1 MAILRTNDGYIGIA
15 KQTAKGTPNAT
26 PDMYIKFIEESG
38 AVNFETMDLREAG
51 DGEFVGESIKTLHTE
66 EFGFKFYARPEN
78 LTYILGYFLGK
89 DTVVGASDPYSHT
102 LIRLTNGRKWL
113 TIRKQLDT
121 AIIKQYDDCKIYS
134 IEINGEAGKPIEVTV
149 TGKAL
154 TSKIDTTADTPS
166 YEDNTPFVF
175 SDTCGIGFTIDTATN
190 NNVKSFNIKIELTTE
205 ELQTSCITI
214 NDIPD
219 LQFNLD
225 FSTELL
231 VENTTD
237 FWKKVNYNNTTSI
250 SSDLYSANF
259 VADFVHTKTVA
270 NDRELQITIPDI
282 SFKPVNLNLNA
293 EQKAQTQT
301 LAGIGKKLSGSEMIT
316 FLLKN
321 GLTTAVV

>member
-1 MAILRTNDGYIGIA
+1 
-15 KQTAKGTPNAT
+15 
-26 PDMYIKFIEESG
+26 
-38 AVNFETMDLREAG
+38 
-51 DGEFVGESIKTLHTE
+51 
-66 EFGFKFYARPEN
+66 
-78 LTYILGYFLGK
+78 
-89 DTVVGASDPYSHT
+89 
-102 LIRLTNGRKWL
+102 
-113 TIRKQLDT
+113 
-121 AIIKQYDDCKIYS
+121 
-134 IEINGEAGKPIEVTV
+134 
-149 TGKAL
+149 
-154 TSKIDTTADTPS
+154 
-166 YEDNTPFVF
+166 
-175 SDTCGIGFTIDTATN
+175 
-190 NNVKSFNIKIELTTE
+190 LTTE